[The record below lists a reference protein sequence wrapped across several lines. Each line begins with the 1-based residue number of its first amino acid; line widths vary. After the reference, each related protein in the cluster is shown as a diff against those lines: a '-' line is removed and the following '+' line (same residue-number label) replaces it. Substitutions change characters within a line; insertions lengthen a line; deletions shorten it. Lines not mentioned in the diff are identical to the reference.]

1 MNFELKSD
9 YKPAGDQQQAID
21 KLTAGITAGLPHQVL
36 LGVTGSGKTYTIA
49 NVIQNIQKPVL
60 VISHNKTL
68 AAQLY
73 QEFKEFFPNNG
84 VGFFISYYDYYQP
97 EAYIPQT
104 DTYIAKE
111 TEINEEIDK
120 LRLQATSLLFS
131 RKDVIIVASVSCIYN
146 LGSPLEYGKYVI
158 ELKKGQTID
167 REQFLYKLISLH
179 YTRAKFELD
188 RGSFRI
194 RGEEIELI
202 PAYEDVILKI
212 TIEDGK
218 IKNLKTRPLIAG
230 NERELE
236 GYLKIYPAKHF
247 LTDPKV
253 FNESER
259 QIKQDL
265 DIRLKELK
273 KQRKELEAHRLE
285 QRVKYDLE
293 MIKEIGYVNG
303 IENYARYFDGR
314 MPGDPPWSLMDY
326 FQHLF
331 GDDYLV
337 VIDESHMAIPQIRGM
352 HQGDLSRK
360 KMLINFGF
368 RLPSALDNRPL
379 KFTEYLKRAPQTI
392 YVSATPD
399 TWELELADT
408 SAKKIQQTTKKEL
421 YGVVEQLI
429 RPTGLVDPEV
439 IIKPAEKQIEDLV
452 EEIKKRKE
460 KGERVL
466 VTTLTKKTAEELA
479 WWLEQVENTKT
490 PLLVHYLH
498 SDVGTLERTDILR
511 DLRLGKYDVIVGVNL
526 LREGLDLPEVSL
538 VAILDAD
545 KQGFLRS
552 KTSLIQT
559 MGRASRN
566 VAGQVILYADQE
578 SLAMK
583 QAVEEVGRRRK
594 IQLEYNSKHGIIPK
608 TIEKPIREGFV
619 NRSEKRDARSGKVWE
634 TDFESLTPGEK
645 KKMIPLLR
653 REMRE
658 AAGLLDFEKAAIIRD
673 MIEVVSKR

>member
-236 GYLKIYPAKHF
+236 GYLIYPAKHF

>member
-68 AAQLY
+68 AVQLY

-236 GYLKIYPAKHF
+236 GYLIYPAKHF

>member
-1 MNFELKSD
+1 
-9 YKPAGDQQQAID
+9 
-21 KLTAGITAGLPHQVL
+21 
-36 LGVTGSGKTYTIA
+36 
-49 NVIQNIQKPVL
+49 
-60 VISHNKTL
+60 
-68 AAQLY
+68 
-73 QEFKEFFPNNG
+73 
-84 VGFFISYYDYYQP
+84 
-97 EAYIPQT
+97 
-104 DTYIAKE
+104 
-111 TEINEEIDK
+111 
-120 LRLQATSLLFS
+120 
-131 RKDVIIVASVSCIYN
+131 
-146 LGSPLEYGKYVI
+146 
-158 ELKKGQTID
+158 
-167 REQFLYKLISLH
+167 
-179 YTRAKFELD
+179 
-188 RGSFRI
+188 
-194 RGEEIELI
+194 
-202 PAYEDVILKI
+202 
-212 TIEDGK
+212 
-218 IKNLKTRPLIAG
+218 
-230 NERELE
+230 
-236 GYLKIYPAKHF
+236 
-247 LTDPKV
+247 
-253 FNESER
+253 
-259 QIKQDL
+259 
-265 DIRLKELK
+265 
-273 KQRKELEAHRLE
+273 
-285 QRVKYDLE
+285 LE